1 MKPEVIYR
9 VLPTKDVTLRVRV
22 WIETRYYSSSWQRW
36 TVTLRVRVWIE
47 TVYKYIDKMEPV
59 VTLRVRVWIETGTA
73 EQRRIRDE
81 SPSA

>member
-9 VLPTKDVTLRVRV
+9 VLPTKD
-22 WIETRYYSSSWQRW
+22 
-36 TVTLRVRVWIE
+36 VTLRVRVWIE